1 MALRIAVEKVK
12 GLPFKIRAMGLPM
25 DGPMNAFCD
34 NQSVVLNA
42 TIASLTLKK
51 KHNSVNYHKSR
62 EAIGSGSCH
71 LAKEPGET
79 NLSDICTKL
88 MAGPNKRILVSH
100 ILSHCKSDDYM
111 DC

>member
-1 MALRIAVEKVK
+1 
-12 GLPFKIRAMGLPM
+12 M
-25 DGPMNAFCD
+25 DGPANGFCD

-42 TIASLTLKK
+42 TIPSSTLKK

-62 EAIGSGSCH
+62 EAIASGSCR

-88 MAGPNKRILVSH
+88 MAGPNKRLLAGH
-100 ILSHCKSDDYM
+100 ILSHCTNDE
-111 DC
+111 